1 MTIGTL
7 IYTRLFGEKVGSD
20 HLGNVYYQGKKAPE
34 VGTRRKR
41 WVIYAGE
48 AEASSVPPEFHAWLH
63 YTTDAWP
70 QNAGT
75 PHTSWQKPHQPNLT
89 GSTEAYRPPGHTLE
103 GGHRAKGTGD
113 YEPWTPA

>member
-20 HLGNVYYQGKKAPE
+20 PQGNVYYQAKKAPAP
-34 VGTRRKR
+34 GARRKR

-48 AEASSVPPEFHAWLH
+48 PEASAVPPEFHAWLH
-63 YTTDAWP
+63 YTIDALP
-70 QNAGT
+70 ANAGQMHR
-75 PHTSWQKPHQPNLT
+75 PWQKPHRPNLT
-89 GSTEAYRPPGHTLE
+89 GSPQAYRPPGHPLE
-103 GGHRAKGTGD
+103 GGRRAKGTGD

>member
-7 IYTRLFGEKVGSD
+7 IYTKLYGEKVGSD
-20 HLGNVYYQGKKAPE
+20 PFGNIYYQHRKTPPTG
-34 VGTRRKR
+34 RRKR

-48 AEASSVPPEFHAWLH
+48 AEASRVPPEWHGWLH
-63 YTTDAWP
+63 HTFDAVP
-70 QNAGT
+70 PDAGT
-75 PHTSWQKPHQPNLT
+75 PHQPWQKPHIPNMT
-89 GSTEAYRPPGHTLE
+89 GSPEAYRPPGHTLK